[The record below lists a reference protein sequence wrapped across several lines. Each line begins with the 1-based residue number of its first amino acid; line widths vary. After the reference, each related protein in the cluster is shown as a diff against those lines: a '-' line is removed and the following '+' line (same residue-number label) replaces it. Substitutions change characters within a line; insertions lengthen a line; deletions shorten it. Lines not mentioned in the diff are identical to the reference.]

1 MKIVDYY
8 VDKEFNLYFEI
19 LFFSF
24 SIFIVTALML
34 FFKHKILDILQIISL
49 DFCVFIFISIVKMER
64 SKPYLII
71 YYTNNI
77 QGLTKSKS
85 EIIDYIVNN
94 RVFYNLKFKGNDVVY
109 NDSFYITENEYN
121 TIIKNEYKQLEKNRW
136 CLYYYFHYH

>member
-49 DFCVFIFISIVKMER
+49 DFCVFIFIPIVKIIGISNFIYTTIKKDDR
-64 SKPYLII
+64 GKIGALI
-71 YYTNNI
+71 
-77 QGLTKSKS
+77 S
-85 EIIDYIVNN
+85 IIVALVGIIIVIFLNK
-94 RVFYNLKFKGNDVVY
+94 L
-109 NDSFYITENEYN
+109 
-121 TIIKNEYKQLEKNRW
+121 
-136 CLYYYFHYH
+136 